1 MRFWKKSSDRKK
13 ELSKII
19 NSSMTITRTT
29 VIVLPTELFLVR
41 ILKWSHQNGHEL
53 YNPRCSL
60 CHEIDVNVPTLPN
73 VVLGAEKIQLH
84 QNMRNLIKIFLL
96 NVVIRV
102 TWSSSIAPRRLT
114 SSLWEDIRELEV
126 SYRPIRR
133 YLEYGNKFLR
143 DWGNRIWFAFL
154 TVT

>member
-1 MRFWKKSSDRKK
+1 MILTTKIVRLWKKSSDRKKK

-19 NSSMTITRTT
+19 NSLMTITRTT
-29 VIVLPTELFLVR
+29 VIFLSTELFWVR

-84 QNMRNLIKIFLL
+84 QNMRNFIKIFLL
-96 NVVIRV
+96 NVVLRV
-102 TWSSSIAPRRLT
+102 TWCSSIAPRKLNIQFVRSCKVT
-114 SSLWEDIRELEV
+114 GSLI
-126 SYRPIRR
+126 
-133 YLEYGNKFLR
+133 
-143 DWGNRIWFAFL
+143 
-154 TVT
+154 